1 MNLQYH
7 NLSEEEL
14 DSKIE
19 DVTKKINMA
28 ARMGQDA
35 VVEQLQTFLEEL
47 NLEMQE
53 RLEVMRFAIINDNT
67 PESLILG
74 EDDDTDAPTDGE

>member
-35 VVEQLQTFLEEL
+35 IVDQLQTFLEEL

-53 RLEVMRFAIINDNT
+53 RLEVMRFAMVNDNT

-74 EDDDTDAPTDGE
+74 EDDDTDAPADGE

>member
-1 MNLQYH
+1 
-7 NLSEEEL
+7 
-14 DSKIE
+14 
-19 DVTKKINMA
+19 MA

-67 PESLILG
+67 PRVTHIG
-74 EDDDTDAPTDGE
+74 RR